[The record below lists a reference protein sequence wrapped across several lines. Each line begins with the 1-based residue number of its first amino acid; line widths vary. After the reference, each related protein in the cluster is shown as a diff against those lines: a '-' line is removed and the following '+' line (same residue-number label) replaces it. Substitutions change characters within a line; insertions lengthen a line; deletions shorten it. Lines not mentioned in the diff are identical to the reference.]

1 MCIFGNDNC
10 LVVLVDRSVRL
21 AGELLPGLRDLIHL
35 ARVPL
40 IEDGTNYISNDTSSF
55 ELLLSRTLF
64 SAIRCRCGEDISLE
78 L

>member
-40 IEDGTNYISNDTSSF
+40 VEDDKYIF
-55 ELLLSRTLF
+55 IMIPPLLYSCSQGRY
-64 SAIRCRCGEDISLE
+64 SARFDVAEEKISL
-78 L
+78 